1 MTNKNTM
8 DANHNGSQGQG
19 QENEWM
25 VNVNEI
31 HTKPDINE
39 RIEKL
44 RSMEAERQQEIKDEI
59 GSVALDA
66 VAMEYNKADNDFGGV
81 SNSDSRRVKKFVDA
95 VEKSVGKKKRRYI
108 KRAHKEAVRAAIAES
123 GYDPDA
129 VSLNN
134 LKPAE
139 RAAINR
145 RSLDFFQFIVGA
157 EYDGDEFGQL
167 HEISDSDY
175 YSSEPKVSRAE
186 KIDDKKSPDDLK
198 VDELSSQNEEFNKLP
213 KGLKY
218 ETVKRAERAAAR
230 DLSEIFRKGDD
241 VQDKEDVYQELVAER
256 LAEEADRSI
265 AHYNAH
271 NDPLKL
277 ALVRSGEYSKES
289 RDDPEGFLENLQ
301 DTNKKAEI
309 ERLCNEIQD
318 QQDTAYFKRNQ
329 QFSSE
334 MVARL
339 VPGFSELPNDA
350 QAKLMERVRRGAMEG
365 YREQIEAGG
374 DQWSVFGKARHDFAE
389 AGFKDY
395 LEQAYKHE
403 GAKFISERNAGD
415 NPKKIALMRMGFY
428 GEMLDND
435 PDKIIDGLS
444 DEQVKQYRAL
454 FHEYESEKIARK
466 QKQQESS
473 ANQGEAGGG
482 QAESSEQDEQ
492 GGTKPEG
499 GEGAKPNPDGGK
511 GTKPKPEGEGGKP
524 KPEGEG
530 EPNPKPEGE
539 PDLEAGA
546 AILKAMSIE
555 RSGSA
560 IDDAAWQEANKK
572 LDRELA
578 KGGFIKRKITGLW
591 KGRLFRG
598 YYETKYQREIAE
610 NYRQNASVNLLNDDG
625 TPMTREQLMQKAKT
639 DAMYGMMLRMCA
651 DSDEYVQKQAG
662 ESRKEIDKNSEEYKM
677 LTDAMRKFATKGE
690 DGKWMMNEASFNE
703 QLKRVREKMYGDD
716 ASGLVD
722 NYEAIAK
729 YVRGQVEH
737 GESLDAVMEGF
748 KMYRAKAVEGARTQA
763 ELTKIEQIVN
773 KYNHSA
779 VGKYIPPEFIAGAIG
794 AAGYLTSKAFNSGV
808 GKMISFGG
816 TAIGAGILAA
826 AKEGTKVK
834 IDQSYLARELAMGDK
849 SVNSKYNKQLEE
861 TIAGMRSAEAIGTEI
876 RSAIESGDTAKM
888 MDAYNEILARKYMS
902 DISRVDLIKYSSRE
916 SMELE
921 RMQLTKDELDLAAT
935 LIAAKQKDDPSFNLT
950 DYKKKFI
957 DNLKA
962 LENGS
967 ENRDGMPENVNKL
980 YDELNAKDKALNKL
994 RRNRAIK
1001 AGLATTV
1008 VTAAASMFLQ
1018 EGRSL
1023 FDNDTQGII
1032 EGATGQNTDA
1042 ANETLLETLR
1052 GRITNEG
1059 PNVIP
1064 GATVFHDALT
1074 PEEISDLEAQGYTVD
1089 EQVSL
1094 INQQT
1099 TKSISVN
1106 EAVQGN
1112 EAFSRAGW
1120 FNNNTNAFDGNELR
1134 LYDNGGGRFSFD
1146 PSGTATAP
1154 NGMSLGEGNIMQLA
1168 ENGQIHLKIS
1178 PSVETQG
1185 NPFDVIGRVEGGNI
1199 VFDAAPGSP
1208 AADLLANG
1216 DFAFAEVVDT
1226 STNMVMAT
1234 EVGPGTDTITTVVNQ
1249 AVEQVTGY
1257 NVTAPSTTAEMVAPF
1272 PVTIPHKHRPP
1283 KHGNNAGQNP
1293 YVSNAQPNGPDYGGG
1308 IELRPEQ
1315 PSGGEQGGTPEGQ
1328 TDTGGNNGRKTL
1340 EYKPGSA
1347 FHDDE
1352 GNFFGYGS
1360 MERQGTEEQRN
1371 ESAKK
1376 YDIELGKIEKHL
1388 SDSGELAGVLAQIEQ
1403 DSPRARAMFDYDE
1416 NTGKLTLSNY
1426 AKRLMYINRDRFKN
1440 DFAYVVQSVGRNA
1453 KRGNPVDNSK
1463 LYLNAMG
1470 VILEKESRDE
1480 HAITL
1485 GQNAINN
1492 IYGQLGENASASEVT
1507 NQLGRAGFRGL
1518 FEYTK
1523 PEYGDVVLN
1532 PAGERV
1538 ARLYR
1543 NDILNAQNE
1552 GKDVAQVFKEKY
1564 IEMQRGY
1571 VQRVERDVN
1580 GNGNGISELKKS
1592 PYWSELFNESN
1603 GKYVMTDAARRC
1615 LYDNS
1620 GDMAD
1625 PRKVSELM
1633 KEYANLRDGIDE
1645 QVSDALGESLQAD
1658 SNFDLGEVEELFDQ
1672 PDAQGVRH
1680 LNEKGR
1686 QVVGALF
1693 VEGYSGAG
1701 RFNLGGSSLL
1711 DQMIKRYHNGKLA

>member
-1 MTNKNTM
+1 MANKNAM
-8 DANHNGSQGQG
+8 NINPSSDRRG
-19 QENEWM
+19 QEEQWM
-25 VNVNEI
+25 VNMDEL
-31 HTKPDINE
+31 HSKSEINE

-44 RSMEAERQQEIKDEI
+44 HSKEVERQQEIKDEI

-66 VAMEYNKADNDFGGV
+66 VVLEYKQQRIEQGHSV
-81 SNSDSRRVKKFVDA
+81 SKEDTKKIEAF
-95 VEKSVGKKKRRYI
+95 Y
-108 KRAHKEAVRAAIAES
+108 EAVRASVGRKKARVLDNARM
-123 GYDPDA
+123 
-129 VSLNN
+129 VS
-134 LKPAE
+134 K
-139 RAAINR
+139 RAALAEFGMRGDTNVKKLDSDMRAAVNR
-145 RSLDFFQFIVGA
+145 RSLDYFKFITGVD
-157 EYDGDEFGQL
+157 YDSDENGQL
-167 HEISDSDY
+167 HDMPSTIYVEQPKTNELDDKESQIKEARDRLWWSKNPGTFHPDKIKEIVPEFASLSSKEQSKVMEKARRTALTTYREHLESIGKPWIESGKGQDRISDPEFKEWLSQSYD
-175 YSSEPKVSRAE
+175 SETKRYISE
-186 KIDDKKSPDDLK
+186 KKAGNNLD
-198 VDELSSQNEEFNKLP
+198 
-213 KGLKY
+213 
-218 ETVKRAERAAAR
+218 
-230 DLSEIFRKGDD
+230 
-241 VQDKEDVYQELVAER
+241 
-256 LAEEADRSI
+256 
-265 AHYNAH
+265 
-271 NDPLKL
+271 KL
-277 ALVRSGEYSKES
+277 ALLSIGYIGEQVDNNPDEVIKGLTTAEKEKFDKA
-289 RDDPEGFLENLQ
+289 R
-301 DTNKKAEI
+301 AEI
-309 ERLCNEIQD
+309 ESRKNKAAE
-318 QQDTAYFKRNQ
+318 
-329 QFSSE
+329 
-334 MVARL
+334 
-339 VPGFSELPNDA
+339 
-350 QAKLMERVRRGAMEG
+350 GAAG
-365 YREQIEAGG
+365 EANG
-374 DQWSVFGKARHDFAE
+374 DQ
-389 AGFKDY
+389 
-395 LEQAYKHE
+395 
-403 GAKFISERNAGD
+403 GD
-415 NPKKIALMRMGFY
+415 AN
-428 GEMLDND
+428 GE
-435 PDKIIDGLS
+435 
-444 DEQVKQYRAL
+444 KQG
-454 FHEYESEKIARK
+454 
-466 QKQQESS
+466 ESS
-473 ANQGEAGGG
+473 AQTNGG
-482 QAESSEQDEQ
+482 QQGEQ

-499 GEGAKPNPDGGK
+499 GEGAKPNLDGGE

-703 QLKRVREKMYGDD
+703 QLKRVREKMYGED

-722 NYEAIAK
+722 NYESIAK

-861 TIAGMRSAEAIGTEI
+861 TIAGMRSADEIGTEI

-902 DISRVDLIKYSSRE
+902 DIAKVDLIKYSSRE

-950 DYKKKFI
+950 DYKKSFI

-962 LENGS
+962 VEEGREVKS
-967 ENRDGMPENVNKL
+967 DMPENVGEL
-980 YDELNAKDKALNKL
+980 YNELNAKDKALNKL

-1001 AGLATTV
+1001 AGLVTFA
-1008 VTAAASMFLQ
+1008 VTATAGILLQ

-1023 FDNDTQGII
+1023 FDNNTQGII
-1032 EGATGQNTDA
+1032 EGATGRNTDA

-1074 PEEISDLEAQGYTVD
+1074 PEEISDLEAQGYDVK

-1120 FNNNTNAFDGNELR
+1120 FNNNTKAFDGNELR

-1185 NPFDVIGRVEGGNI
+1185 NPFDVVGRVEGGNI

-1308 IELRPEQ
+1308 IELRPER
-1315 PSGGEQGGTPEGQ
+1315 PSGGEQEGTPEGQ

-1360 MERQGTEEQRN
+1360 VERQGTEEQRN
-1371 ESAKK
+1371 EGAKK

-1388 SDSGELAGVLAQIEQ
+1388 SDSGELAGVLAQMEQ
-1403 DSPRARAMFDYDE
+1403 DSPRTRAMFDYDK
-1416 NTGKLTLSNY
+1416 NTGRLTLSSY

-1440 DFAYVVQSVGRNA
+1440 DFAYAIQSVGRNA

-1470 VILEKESRDE
+1470 IILEKESRDE

-1492 IYGQLGENASASEVT
+1492 IYGQLGENASANEIT

-1538 ARLYR
+1538 ARMYR

-1571 VQRVERDVN
+1571 VQRIERDVN

-1592 PYWSELFNESN
+1592 PYWSELFGESN

-1620 GDMAD
+1620 GDMSD

-1645 QVSDALGESLQAD
+1645 QVSDALSESLQAD
-1658 SNFDLGEVEELFDQ
+1658 SNFNLGEAAELFGQ
-1672 PDAQGVRH
+1672 PIGRPGAQGVRH

-1686 QVVGALF
+1686 QIIGALF
-1693 VEGYSGAG
+1693 VEGYAGSG
-1701 RFNLGGSSLL
+1701 RFRLNGPSLL
-1711 DQMIKRYHNGKLA
+1711 EQMVKRYHNGKLA

>member
-1 MTNKNTM
+1 MANKNTM
-8 DANHNGSQGQG
+8 NINPNGSQGQG

-25 VNVNEI
+25 VNVNEM
-31 HTKPDINE
+31 HTKSEINE

-44 RSMEAERQQEIKDEI
+44 RSNEAERQQEIREEI

-66 VAMEYNKADNDFGGV
+66 VVLEYKQQRIEQGRNISKEDTKKVEAFYDTITSNVHRKRARVLNKARME
-81 SNSDSRRVKKFVDA
+81 S
-95 VEKSVGKKKRRYI
+95 
-108 KRAHKEAVRAAIAES
+108 KRAALAEFGMRGDTNIKKLDS
-123 GYDPDA
+123 
-129 VSLNN
+129 NT
-134 LKPAE
+134 

-145 RSLDFFQFIVGA
+145 RSLDYFKYITGIDYA
-157 EYDGDEFGQL
+157 GDEAGQL
-167 HEISDSDY
+167 HDMPDTIYAEQPKSSEIDGKEPRTEETRDQLWWSKNPGTFHPDKIKEIVPEFASLSSKEQSKVMEKARRTALTTYREHLESIGKPWIESDKGQDRISDPEFKEWLSQFYD
-175 YSSEPKVSRAE
+175 SETKRYISE
-186 KIDDKKSPDDLK
+186 KKAGNNLD
-198 VDELSSQNEEFNKLP
+198 
-213 KGLKY
+213 
-218 ETVKRAERAAAR
+218 
-230 DLSEIFRKGDD
+230 
-241 VQDKEDVYQELVAER
+241 
-256 LAEEADRSI
+256 
-265 AHYNAH
+265 
-271 NDPLKL
+271 KL
-277 ALVRSGEYSKES
+277 ALLSIGYIGERVDNNPDEVIKGLTTAEKEKFDKA
-289 RDDPEGFLENLQ
+289 R
-301 DTNKKAEI
+301 AEI
-309 ERLCNEIQD
+309 ESRKNKAAEDTNSETGAD
-318 QQDTAYFKRNQ
+318 QGKA
-329 QFSSE
+329 
-334 MVARL
+334 
-339 VPGFSELPNDA
+339 
-350 QAKLMERVRRGAMEG
+350 
-365 YREQIEAGG
+365 AGG
-374 DQWSVFGKARHDFAE
+374 ETNSGQDD
-389 AGFKDY
+389 
-395 LEQAYKHE
+395 
-403 GAKFISERNAGD
+403 
-415 NPKKIALMRMGFY
+415 
-428 GEMLDND
+428 
-435 PDKIIDGLS
+435 
-444 DEQVKQYRAL
+444 
-454 FHEYESEKIARK
+454 
-466 QKQQESS
+466 
-473 ANQGEAGGG
+473 ANGG
-482 QAESSEQDEQ
+482 EQDEQ

-499 GEGAKPNPDGGK
+499 GEGAKPNPDGDE

-578 KGGFIKRKITGLW
+578 KGGFIKRRITGLW

-625 TPMTREQLMQKAKT
+625 TPMTREQLMQRAKT

-703 QLKRVREKMYGDD
+703 QLKRVREKMYGED

-816 TAIGAGILAA
+816 TAIGAGLLAA

-861 TIAGMRSAEAIGTEI
+861 TIAGMRSADEIGTEI

-902 DISRVDLIKYSSRE
+902 DIAKVDLIKYSSRE

-1001 AGLATTV
+1001 AGLATGV

-1032 EGATGQNTDA
+1032 EGATGRNTDA

-1094 INQQT
+1094 INQQIT
-1099 TKSISVN
+1099 QTVSVG

-1112 EAFSRAGW
+1112 ETFSRAGW

-1154 NGMSLGEGNIMQLA
+1154 NGMSLSEGNIMQLA

-1199 VFDAAPGSP
+1199 VFDAAPDSP

-1308 IELRPEQ
+1308 IELRPER
-1315 PSGGEQGGTPEGQ
+1315 PNGGEQEETPEGQ
-1328 TDTGGNNGRKTL
+1328 TDAGGNNGRKTL
-1340 EYKPGSA
+1340 EYKPSSA
-1347 FHDDE
+1347 FHDSE

-1416 NTGKLTLSNY
+1416 NTGELTLSNY

-1440 DFAYVVQSVGRNA
+1440 DFAYAIQSVGRNA

-1470 VILEKESRDE
+1470 MILEKEARDE
-1480 HAITL
+1480 HAIAL
-1485 GQNAINN
+1485 GQKAIND
-1492 IYGQLGENASASEVT
+1492 IYSQLGENASASEIT

-1538 ARLYR
+1538 ARMYR

-1571 VQRVERDVN
+1571 VQYIERDVN
-1580 GNGNGISELKKS
+1580 NDGDEIGELRES
-1592 PYWSELFNESN
+1592 PYWSELFGESN

-1645 QVSDALGESLQAD
+1645 QVSDALSESLQAD
-1658 SNFDLGEVEELFDQ
+1658 SNFNLGEAAELFDQ
-1672 PDAQGVRH
+1672 PLGRPGAQGVRH

-1686 QVVGALF
+1686 QIVGALF
-1693 VEGYSGAG
+1693 VEGYSGSG
-1701 RFNLGGSSLL
+1701 RFRLNGSSLL
-1711 DQMIKRYHNGKLA
+1711 EQIVKRYHNGKLA

>member
-1 MTNKNTM
+1 MANKNTM
-8 DANHNGSQGQG
+8 NTSPNGSQGQG

-25 VNVNEI
+25 VNVNEM
-31 HTKPDINE
+31 HTKSEINE

-44 RSMEAERQQEIKDEI
+44 RSNEAERQQEIREEI

-66 VAMEYNKADNDFGGV
+66 VVLEYKQQKIEQGRNISKEDTKKVEAFYDAITSNVHRKRARVLNKARME
-81 SNSDSRRVKKFVDA
+81 S
-95 VEKSVGKKKRRYI
+95 
-108 KRAHKEAVRAAIAES
+108 KRAALAEFGMRGDTNIKKLDS
-123 GYDPDA
+123 
-129 VSLNN
+129 NT
-134 LKPAE
+134 

-145 RSLDFFQFIVGA
+145 RSLDYFKYITGID
-157 EYDGDEFGQL
+157 YDSDEAGQL
-167 HEISDSDY
+167 HDMPDTIYAEQPK
-175 YSSEPKVSRAE
+175 SSE
-186 KIDDKKSPDDLK
+186 IDDKEPQTEETRDQLWWSKNPGTFHPDKIKEIVPEFASLSPKEQSK
-198 VDELSSQNEEFNKLP
+198 VMEKARRTAPTTYREHLESIGKPWIESGKGQDRISDPEFKEWLSQS
-213 KGLKY
+213 Y
-218 ETVKRAERAAAR
+218 DSETKRYI
-230 DLSEIFRKGDD
+230 SEKKAGNNLD
-241 VQDKEDVYQELVAER
+241 
-256 LAEEADRSI
+256 
-265 AHYNAH
+265 
-271 NDPLKL
+271 KL
-277 ALVRSGEYSKES
+277 ALLSIGYIGERVDNNPDEVIKGLTAAEKEKFDKA
-289 RDDPEGFLENLQ
+289 R
-301 DTNKKAEI
+301 AEI
-309 ERLCNEIQD
+309 ESRKNKAAEDTDSEASVD
-318 QQDTAYFKRNQ
+318 QGKA
-329 QFSSE
+329 
-334 MVARL
+334 
-339 VPGFSELPNDA
+339 
-350 QAKLMERVRRGAMEG
+350 
-365 YREQIEAGG
+365 AGG
-374 DQWSVFGKARHDFAE
+374 ETNSGQDDTNGGK
-389 AGFKDY
+389 
-395 LEQAYKHE
+395 
-403 GAKFISERNAGD
+403 
-415 NPKKIALMRMGFY
+415 
-428 GEMLDND
+428 
-435 PDKIIDGLS
+435 
-444 DEQVKQYRAL
+444 
-454 FHEYESEKIARK
+454 
-466 QKQQESS
+466 
-473 ANQGEAGGG
+473 QGETGGG
-482 QAESSEQDEQ
+482 RTESGEQ
-492 GGTKPEG
+492 GGGGETESKPKGETESKPEGKTEPEG
-499 GEGAKPNPDGGK
+499 GE
-511 GTKPKPEGEGGKP
+511 TESKPEGKT
-524 KPEGEG
+524 
-530 EPNPKPEGE
+530 E

-555 RSGSA
+555 RSGNA

-572 LDRELA
+572 LDKELTE
-578 KGGFIKRKITGLW
+578 GGFIKRKITGLW

-625 TPMTREQLMQKAKT
+625 TPMAREQLMQKAKT

-703 QLKRVREKMYGDD
+703 QLKRVREKMYGED

-722 NYEAIAK
+722 NYESIAK

-816 TAIGAGILAA
+816 TAVGAGILAA

-849 SVNSKYNKQLEE
+849 SVNSKYNKQLGE
-861 TIAGMRSAEAIGTEI
+861 TIAGMRSADEIGAEI
-876 RSAIESGDTAKM
+876 RSAIESGDTTKM

-902 DISRVDLIKYSSRE
+902 DIAKVDLIKYSSRE

-935 LIAAKQKDDPSFNLT
+935 LIAAKQKDDPNFNLT
-950 DYKKKFI
+950 NYKKTFI

-967 ENRDGMPENVNKL
+967 EINGDMPENVGKL
-980 YDELNAKDKALNKL
+980 YDELDAKDKALNAL

-1001 AGLATTV
+1001 AGLVTFA
-1008 VTAAASMFLQ
+1008 VTATAGVLMQ

-1023 FDNDTQGII
+1023 FDNNTQGII
-1032 EGATGQNTDA
+1032 EGATGRNTDA

-1074 PEEISDLEAQGYTVD
+1074 PEEISDLEAQGYDVK

-1185 NPFDVIGRVEGGNI
+1185 NPFDIIGRVEGGNI

-1308 IELRPEQ
+1308 IELRPER

-1328 TDTGGNNGRKTL
+1328 TGAGETNGRKTI
-1340 EYKPGSA
+1340 EYKPSSA
-1347 FHDDE
+1347 FHDSE

-1360 MERQGTEEQRN
+1360 VERQGTEEQRN

-1376 YDIELGKIEKHL
+1376 YDIELGKIEKQL

-1440 DFAYVVQSVGRNA
+1440 DFAYVIQSVGRNA

-1492 IYGQLGENASASEVT
+1492 IYGQLGENASASEIT

-1552 GKDVAQVFKEKY
+1552 GKDVARVFKEKY

-1571 VQRVERDVN
+1571 VQYIERDVN
-1580 GNGNGISELKKS
+1580 NNGDEIGELKKS

-1625 PRKVSELM
+1625 PRKVGELM
-1633 KEYANLRDGIDE
+1633 REYVNLRDGIDE
-1645 QVSDALGESLQAD
+1645 QVSDALNESLQAD
-1658 SNFDLGEVEELFDQ
+1658 SNFNLGEAAELFDQ
-1672 PDAQGVRH
+1672 PSSQSEAQGIRH

-1686 QVVGALF
+1686 QIVGALF
-1693 VEGYSGAG
+1693 VEGYSGSG
-1701 RFNLGGSSLL
+1701 RFRLNGSSLL
-1711 DQMIKRYHNGKLA
+1711 EQVVKRYHNGKLV